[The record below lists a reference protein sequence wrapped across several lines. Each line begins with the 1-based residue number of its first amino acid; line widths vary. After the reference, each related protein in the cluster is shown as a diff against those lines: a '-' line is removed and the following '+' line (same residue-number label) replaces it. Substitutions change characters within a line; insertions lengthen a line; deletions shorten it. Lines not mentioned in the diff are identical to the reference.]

1 MRLASGSMMSSS
13 RKVSHV
19 VCVIYVLLAFYC
31 CLLLFTSPHVFACS
45 GHRELCYVLLPFVVV
60 CCCSNVCCCL
70 LLHMC
75 VHAVATESF
84 LQDWNIALIVIGV
97 VAFAVGD
104 GIAGGLGTMLAMRSV
119 QLNGERYYMT
129 CE

>member
-19 VCVIYVLLAFYC
+19 ECVMCYSLFIVCC
-31 CLLLFTSPHVFACS
+31 CLLLLMCS
-45 GHRELCYVLLPFVVV
+45 AHRGLCYVLLTFVVV
-60 CCCSNVCCCL
+60 CCCFNVCCC

-97 VAFAVGD
+97 IAFAVGD

-119 QLNGERYYMT
+119 QLNGE
-129 CE
+129 